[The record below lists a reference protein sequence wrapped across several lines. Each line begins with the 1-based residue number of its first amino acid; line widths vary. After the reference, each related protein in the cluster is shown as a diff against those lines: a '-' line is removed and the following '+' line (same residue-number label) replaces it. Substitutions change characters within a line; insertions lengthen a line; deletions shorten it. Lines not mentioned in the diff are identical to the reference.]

1 MTDEYGRAADHVL
14 GKTYT
19 RRAVLKGTLAAGAG
33 ALAVSAL
40 GGGVFTHGVE
50 ASTSPSSP
58 GAVYAMTNEA
68 TGNRVQA
75 FNRGADGRLTAAGS
89 FPTGG
94 MGSASFEGSAG
105 GLILAGQS
113 PDNLG
118 RGNRYLFATNTG
130 SNEISVFVVQ
140 QDRLTLV
147 DKVPSGGVQPVSLT
161 LRKDVLYVLNQASGN
176 INGFLLGAQG
186 TLTPIPGS
194 TRPVTGGGPA
204 DTAQVAFTPGGDV
217 LVVTGKNTN
226 IIDTYTVGADR
237 VASGPVPNQATGVT
251 PFGFAFTQRGQ
262 VIVAESFQG
271 AMGQGAASSYEVPNT
286 GVLVPISGPVRNNR
300 SDTCWVVI
308 TDDNRYAYV
317 ANAQTGDVSSY
328 RVAPDGTLALLAPIA
343 GLTGPLTIDE
353 ALSQDSRY
361 LYVRVLSDGTIRVFQ
376 VQEDGS
382 LTPLQTIGGLPPG
395 AIGLAAR

>member
-1 MTDEYGRAADHVL
+1 
-14 GKTYT
+14 
-19 RRAVLKGTLAAGAG
+19 
-33 ALAVSAL
+33 
-40 GGGVFTHGVE
+40 
-50 ASTSPSSP
+50 
-58 GAVYAMTNEA
+58 
-68 TGNRVQA
+68 
-75 FNRGADGRLTAAGS
+75 
-89 FPTGG
+89 
-94 MGSASFEGSAG
+94 MGSSSFEGSAG

-140 QDRLTLV
+140 QGGLTLV
-147 DKVPSGGVQPVSLT
+147 DKVPSGGMQPVSLT
-161 LRKDVLYVLNQASGN
+161 LRKNVLYVLNQASGN
-176 INGFLLGAQG
+176 INGFILGEQG

-204 DTAQVAFTPGGDV
+204 DTAQVSFTPGGDV

-237 VASGPVPNQATGVT
+237 VAHGPIPNQATGVT

-271 AMGQGAASSYEVPNT
+271 AMGQGAASSYEVPST
-286 GVLVPISGPVRNNR
+286 GVLVPISGPVRNER

-308 TDDNRYAYV
+308 TDNNKYAYV
-317 ANAQTGDVSSY
+317 ANAQSGDVSSY
-328 RVAPDGTLALLAPIA
+328 RVAPDGTLILLAPIA
-343 GLTGPLTIDE
+343 GTTGPLTIDE

-361 LYVRVLSDGTIRVFQ
+361 LYVRVLSDGSIRVFQ